1 METPLGVLEDRDV
14 FVWGMWIQVGFI
26 ENGQIVEPQEVF
38 GWEGALTPPA
48 SPALSRDGL
57 MAGPGSSGM
66 CPGEF

>member
-1 METPLGVLEDRDV
+1 MGLSGREEPRA
-14 FVWGMWIQVGFI
+14 GFT

-38 GWEGALTPPA
+38 WLEGALTPPA

-57 MAGPGSSGM
+57 TAGPSSSGL